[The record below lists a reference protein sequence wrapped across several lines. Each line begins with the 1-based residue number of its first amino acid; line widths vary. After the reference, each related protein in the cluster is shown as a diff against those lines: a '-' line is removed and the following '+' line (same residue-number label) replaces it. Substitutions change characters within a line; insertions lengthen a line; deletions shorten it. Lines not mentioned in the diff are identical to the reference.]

1 MSGICGI
8 PRRGSLSLVGCWDW
22 PVSSTEGSCDLW
34 ILMCMFG
41 KICEYLGLY
50 FYNTIWDYLYKHLYS
65 QPVNPI
71 IHLIRLTLHSHTHI
85 LPIADNLQ
93 YYYDVD
99 NHRSIINGSFWKAP
113 FDFVNF
119 CFELISFDPLLRMS
133 YRYDLLQIVHSLNE
147 KSSV

>member
-1 MSGICGI
+1 MG
-8 PRRGSLSLVGCWDW
+8 
-22 PVSSTEGSCDLW
+22 DLW

-41 KICEYLGLY
+41 KIVHILGLY
-50 FYNTIWDYLYKHLYS
+50 FYNTILFVFEDYQYKHLYS

-99 NHRSIINGSFWKAP
+99 
-113 FDFVNF
+113 
-119 CFELISFDPLLRMS
+119 C
-133 YRYDLLQIVHSLNE
+133 
-147 KSSV
+147 